1 MREEPDDHPLVQN
14 GLPPRRDGPYR
25 DAMPGDEATE
35 LVSLEAAIAALEA
48 QRDLLGD
55 DVVTT
60 ALDPLL
66 ARRDQ
71 LRAPRAE
78 TRRLVTVLFA
88 DLVDFTVLSRELDP
102 EDTREVVTGYFAR
115 WRQVISAHG
124 GVVEKFI
131 GDAVMAVFGL
141 ERSFE
146 DDAQR
151 AVRAGLQMLGELEGL
166 SSTARERHGVELH
179 MRVGIDTGEV
189 VVSTLDERGDS
200 SFVAVGPTVNRAA
213 RLQAAAPVDRVLVS
227 ADTQRQLRGQ
237 FAVDMQP
244 PLSLKGIAEPVAS
257 YVVTSERR
265 AAFALDPTGGVE
277 GVTTPTVGR
286 ALQLRFLQDRVEDVT
301 EDARWRVVTVLGE
314 AGIGKTRLLHE
325 LHEWLAAVPQSFFWF
340 RGRASPV
347 TQETPLA
354 LLRDVIATRLDLHG
368 HDGAEEVR
376 EAFVRAFRG
385 VVGSRDALS
394 LALHTATWLGYDV
407 LRPGDEVTT
416 HPQNLRDVATDACA
430 RMVASLAE
438 QSPVVVLLE
447 DLHWADEGTLR
458 WLDAAAPYLADSPVL
473 VVATARPT
481 LLERRPRWGEGL
493 SHHERLDLGPLSRR
507 ESRELVRLILH
518 RVRDLPDE
526 VVSLVVDGAEGNPFY
541 LEELVTWLIDSG
553 IVARGAGDDQPWLV
567 ERALIGTRAVPSTL
581 KGVLQARLDA
591 LGHDERRLLQR
602 ASVVGRVFWEEALL
616 SDRPGRPGAEE
627 VAALL
632 DGLRRRDVLLEREVS
647 RFGGSREF
655 VFKHALL
662 RDVAYDSMLRV
673 HRERYHLEVGEW
685 MAAAAARSDRD
696 DLLSGIVAGH
706 LEQARD
712 PRAAAYYLR
721 AGDRAARVY
730 ALEEAG
736 QLLDR
741 AHRLVADDDHRLRFD
756 VLASRQELH
765 DRLGERAR
773 QGEGIEE
780 MLALA
785 PHLDP
790 ERQVLLLVVR
800 ARLAFVLSEYD
811 EARRHAGEA
820 VQRATGL
827 GRDDLRAEAL
837 LWQGKALTW
846 AEDPDAARAM
856 LDRCVEAAEAA
867 GRPDLVGEATRY
879 LAMVAGNVGDY
890 ATSYDHGARARE
902 IFARLG
908 DTELES
914 SALAQLATT
923 LFYMGRFAESQAA
936 LEETLPI
943 FRRAGH
949 VYREAIN
956 LGNLASV
963 GVVLGRFAMSDRHA
977 RRAVELSRSLSD
989 QEATSVNLVIL
1000 SHVDLFTGRWDDARR
1015 HAEEAGRIARD
1026 VGNHPLEIDAEVR
1039 LVQVSLVHGDVEA
1052 AIERGREATRAARV
1066 TSSALDAALAHL
1078 TLGCALVRG
1087 GPTRLDEADRELAEA
1102 ARLYAEVGRDAGV
1115 REAVVGRA
1123 RVAAARGD
1131 LTDAVALLEPVLPHL
1146 DRESMFGTELPATML
1161 RACVEVLRA
1170 AGDPRDTDV
1179 LIAARTLIHA
1189 TAEEIDDPGL
1199 RAAYLAIEPNRVLL
1213 DDDL

>member
-1 MREEPDDHPLVQN
+1 
-14 GLPPRRDGPYR
+14 
-25 DAMPGDEATE
+25 MPGDEATE

-48 QRDLLGD
+48 QRGLLGD

-60 ALDPLL
+60 ALEPLL

-71 LRAPRAE
+71 LRAPRSE

-115 WRQVISAHG
+115 WQQVISAHG

-151 AVRAGLQMLGELEGL
+151 AVRAGLQLLGELEEL
-166 SSTARERHGVELH
+166 SSTTRERHGVELH
-179 MRVGIDTGEV
+179 VRVGIDTGEV

-244 PLSLKGIAEPVAS
+244 PLHLKGIAEPVAS
-257 YVVTSERR
+257 YVVTGERR

-301 EDARWRVVTVLGE
+301 EEARWRVVTVLGE

-376 EAFVRAFRG
+376 EAFVRAFRD

-407 LRPGDEVTT
+407 LRPGEAVTT

-447 DLHWADEGTLR
+447 DIHWADEGTLR

-526 VVSLVVDGAEGNPFY
+526 VVTLVVDGAEGNPFY
-541 LEELVTWLIDSG
+541 LEELVNWLLDSG
-553 IVARGAGDDQPWLV
+553 IVVRGTGDAPDASDWSVAVDLV
-567 ERALIGTRAVPSTL
+567 GTRAVPSTL

-602 ASVVGRVFWEEALL
+602 ASVVGRVFWEQALL

-647 RFGGSREF
+647 RFTGSREF

-662 RDVAYDSMLRV
+662 RDVAYDSVLRA

-685 MAAAAARSDRD
+685 MVEAAARSDRD
-696 DLLSGIVAGH
+696 DLLAGIVAGH
-706 LEQARD
+706 LEQAHD

-730 ALEEAG
+730 ALEEAR

-741 AHRLVADDDHRLRFD
+741 AHRLVPDDDHRLRFD
-756 VLASRQELH
+756 VLVSRQDLD
-765 DRLGERAR
+765 DRLGERSR
-773 QGEGIEE
+773 QGEEIEE

-790 ERQVLLLVVR
+790 ERRVVLLVVR

-811 EARRHAGEA
+811 EARRHSGEA
-820 VQRATGL
+820 VQLAAGL

-837 LWQGKALTW
+837 LWQGKTFTW
-846 AEDPDAARAM
+846 SEDPDAARAT
-856 LDRCVEAAEAA
+856 LHRCVDAAEAA

-879 LAMVAGNVGDY
+879 LAMVAGNVGDF
-890 ATSYDHGARARE
+890 ATSYAHGVRARE
-902 IFARLG
+902 IFARTG
-908 DTELES
+908 DSEMES

-923 LFYMGRFAESQAA
+923 LFYMGRFAESQAT

-977 RRAVELSRSLSD
+977 RRAVEISRSLAD
-989 QEATSVNLVIL
+989 QEATSVNLMIL
-1000 SHVDLFTGRWDDARR
+1000 SRVDLFTGRWDDARR

-1039 LVQVSLVHGDVEA
+1039 LTQLSLVHGDVEA
-1052 AIERGREATRAARV
+1052 AIERGRRATSAAR
-1066 TSSALDAALAHL
+1066 TASSALDAALAHL
-1078 TLGCALVRG
+1078 TLGHALVRG
-1087 GPTRLDEADRELAEA
+1087 GPGRLDEADRELAEA
-1102 ARLYAEVGRDAGV
+1102 ARLYAEVGREAGA

-1123 RVAAARGD
+1123 RVATARGE
-1131 LTDAVALLEPVLPHL
+1131 LADAVALLDPVLPHL

-1161 RACVEVLRA
+1161 RGCVEVLRA
-1170 AGDPRDTDV
+1170 AGDPRDADV
-1179 LIAARTLIHA
+1179 LAAGRALIHA
-1189 TAEEIDDPGL
+1189 TAEEIDDPEL

-1213 DDDL
+1213 EDDL